1 MRSIWRR
8 GAVIAALVLATAMVA
23 VPAQADTAE
32 VYLGNAAGRA
42 LDLSVLGNKLT
53 FGSAAATASSVL
65 TAKANAAGQLAVP
78 STVSEASAT
87 SASPDSS
94 SREQC
99 GPAVLPEQT
108 GGLLSAGLACS
119 SSIAQIKDGL
129 PLASGE
135 GSVASIDLHADKVL
149 GTIIQPVAL
158 ELKGVLDALPGLD
171 QLPVPITSTVGNL
184 LDALDQ
190 TETLAVRIG
199 KTTTD
204 ATAQKQ
210 IVTSSS
216 SAAGGQVDILPQ
228 GGLNGLPVASIIIGD
243 AHAVSTYDRSTG
255 ASTAKYTP
263 AIATIRVSTPALS
276 QEIPVTVGQTVCI
289 LDGTPLKSCV
299 IAGDG
304 STSTAGGKSVAVADG
319 VKLDLLQGVS
329 GGVVLELAHAEAG
342 VEGTPASKASPIA
355 APKSLP
361 RTGGLPLWPLA
372 LGVVALAASTRRLAR
387 R

>member
-94 SREQC
+94 SGEQC

-135 GSVASIDLHADKVL
+135 GSVASLDLHADTLLAPVIAPIKQPLLQVL
-149 GTIIQPVAL
+149 
-158 ELKGVLDALPGLD
+158 GVLDPI
-171 QLPVPITSTVGNL
+171 PVPVNDTVGQL
-184 LDALDQ
+184 LDALGK

-204 ATAQKQ
+204 ATAQKG
-210 IVTSSS
+210 IVTSTG

-228 GGLNGLPVASIIIGD
+228 GGLNGLPVASIIVGD

-342 VEGTPASKASPIA
+342 VEGTPATKASPIA